1 MALSTRRH
9 AHVTGHMGVSI
20 LDSLDECGDP
30 QSHESVLRLILAA
43 IGQYNLPI
51 SFLIASRLEQK
62 IREFFDES
70 VMGLTVQRLVLDDKY
85 LPDDDIRTF
94 LVSSFQDIKRRHP
107 SHTSLP
113 SWPSKE
119 DIERLIFRSSGQ
131 FIHAS
136 TVIKFVDSHRHWP
149 PDRR

>member
-70 VMGLTVQRLVLDDKY
+70 RAVRGLTVQRLVLDDKY
-85 LPDDDIRTF
+85 LLDDDIRTF
-94 LVSSFQDIKRRHP
+94 LVSSFQDIKWRHP
-107 SHTSLP
+107 SHTSLH

-119 DIERLIFRSSGQ
+119 DIE
-131 FIHAS
+131 
-136 TVIKFVDSHRHWP
+136 
-149 PDRR
+149 